1 MPQVE
6 IEILFLMTETDMYYV
21 DNREKY
27 PMLLLSNYY
36 VKANGLQTGKKN
48 EKENVGKRKI
58 KPKII

>member
-1 MPQVE
+1 
-6 IEILFLMTETDMYYV
+6 MTATDVYYV

-27 PMLLLSNYY
+27 PMLLLSNFY